1 MTVSPEIL
9 SEVAQRLVA
18 AFDPERIILF
28 GSHAWGNP
36 DEDSDIDLLVIVSE
50 TNERPIARAVR
61 AHRCLHGISL
71 PMDLIVK
78 TQQEVNRF
86 EKVSSSL
93 EAEIL
98 RRGNVLYGR
107 GETEAGTRAETFRL
121 ETSPFE
127 KNRFLRSSDGF

>member
-1 MTVSPEIL
+1 MTLSPEIL
-9 SEVAQRLVA
+9 SEIVERLVVE
-18 AFDPERIILF
+18 FDPERIILF

-98 RRGNVLYGR
+98 RRGKVLYGR
-107 GETEAGTRAETFRL
+107 GETRAGTTAQMVRL
-121 ETSPFE
+121 DA
-127 KNRFLRSSDGF
+127 SSSE

>member
-9 SEVAQRLVA
+9 SEIVERLVVE
-18 AFDPERIILF
+18 FNPERIILF

-36 DEDSDIDLLVIVSE
+36 GKDSDIDLLVIVSE

-61 AHRCLHGISL
+61 AHRCLHGISF

-98 RRGNVLYGR
+98 RRGKVLP
-107 GETEAGTRAETFRL
+107 
-121 ETSPFE
+121 S
-127 KNRFLRSSDGF
+127 N